1 MLAFLY
7 SLKIRK
13 LTFITLFVFLVPAP
27 LFAQNLFLEK
37 IDVCNTA
44 NFCLDCGDP
53 KAICDQFTLDYI
65 SDQINRKYILKDAY
79 GSLSFQVLVEPSG
92 FSCVLSHTDVTN
104 GPLTAEL
111 IRYLNGNIWRAA
123 KVNGKPVSASVNVV
137 FRFANGKISGQM
149 QRMDLTEL
157 KPPGDPAIYNKT
169 TAYTN
174 PSLNSYEFTTW
185 TKYNSPLP
193 DNISKSCIVDK
204 SDVLWYTTIKGL
216 TRFDGQNFNPINEFN
231 SPFTAETAVMDINVD
246 KDNNK
251 WVYVDDKM
259 YKYSD
264 AGWQIF
270 DFKKF
275 VAPGAIRILNN
286 QHGDLLFTTK
296 AGLVVLRKDKV
307 VVLNKKT
314 IPLLPSNN
322 VNYVYE
328 DSRKRLWIGT
338 SKGCIMIDHNVPTTF
353 NKSNT
358 PLKDTYISNATEDEA
373 GNLYFS
379 LTACNATPG
388 DNDKEGLA
396 VLKTNG
402 TWLHYTDKNS
412 GMPSNHINDMLYDK
426 YEHVLWMGTQESGL
440 VRFNLK
446 DSWENYHNNNAP
458 MPGYTINKLA
468 QDSKGVIYA
477 ATTNGLLRIKKRR

>member
-1 MLAFLY
+1 ME
-7 SLKIRK
+7 
-13 LTFITLFVFLVPAP
+13 LV
-27 LFAQNLFLEK
+27 
-37 IDVCNTA
+37 
-44 NFCLDCGDP
+44 
-53 KAICDQFTLDYI
+53 
-65 SDQINRKYILKDAY
+65 
-79 GSLSFQVLVEPSG
+79 
-92 FSCVLSHTDVTN
+92 
-104 GPLTAEL
+104 
-111 IRYLNGNIWRAA
+111 RYLNGNIWRPA
-123 KVNGKPVSASVNVV
+123 KENGKPVAASVNVV
-137 FRFANGKISGQM
+137 FSFVAGRIYGRM
-149 QRMDLTEL
+149 QRMDLSEL
-157 KPPGDPAIYNKT
+157 APPGDPVIYNKGT
-169 TAYTN
+169 VYTN
-174 PSLNSYEFTTW
+174 PSLKSYDFKTW

-193 DNISKSCIVDK
+193 DNISKSSIVDK
-204 SDVLWYTTIKGL
+204 TDILWYTTAKGL
-216 TRFDGQNFNPINEFN
+216 TRFDGQTFNPVNEFN
-231 SPFTAETAVMDINVD
+231 SPFNSETAIGDINVD

-275 VAPGAIRILNN
+275 VPPGGPVRILNN
-286 QHGDLLFTTK
+286 LHGDLLFTTTN
-296 AGLVVLRKDKV
+296 GLVVLRKDKV

-322 VNYVYE
+322 VSYAYE

-338 SKGCIMIDHNVPTTF
+338 PKGSIMIDHNVPTTY

-379 LTACNATPG
+379 LVANNATPG
-388 DNDKEGLA
+388 DNDKEGIA

-402 TWLHYTDKNS
+402 TWMFYNDKNS
-412 GMPSNHINDMLYDK
+412 GMPSNHVNDILYDK
-426 YEHVLWMGTQESGL
+426 FEHVLWIGTEQSGI

-446 DSWENYHNNNAP
+446 DGWENYHNNNSPAP
-458 MPGYTINKLA
+458 GHAIYQLV

-477 ATTNGLLRIKKRR
+477 ATANGLLRIKRK